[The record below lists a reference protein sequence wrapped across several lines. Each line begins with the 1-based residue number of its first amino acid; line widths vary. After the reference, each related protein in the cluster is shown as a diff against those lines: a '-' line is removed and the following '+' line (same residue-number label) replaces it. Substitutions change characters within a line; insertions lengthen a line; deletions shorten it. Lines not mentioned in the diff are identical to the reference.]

1 LVFCFWSDNCPCFV
15 NCRNLRSLYE
25 TEIQCQLKVASS
37 NVLLHAFNCYG
48 APIIKFGEQ
57 DLLNLEL
64 LAWWRMRVI
73 CAVFPLCILLWFDSC
88 VSIQF
93 NTCIFFN
100 ILWFLGYYYSL
111 WLPCNFVVCNIVSK
125 LMKIHQEAA
134 TSCCQFMVSFFFI
147 VFHQTNLFEPSR
159 CCLETDVYPCFR
171 RNLTGDLECNR
182 CFVRVKVFY

>member
-134 TSCCQFMVSFFFI
+134 TSCCQFMVSLSSSSFTRPTYLNHPGAALKPMFI
-147 VFHQTNLFEPSR
+147 LVLGQT
-159 CCLETDVYPCFR
+159 
-171 RNLTGDLECNR
+171 
-182 CFVRVKVFY
+182 